1 MNLYVGVDAHKKYST
16 VVAMNEDGRLVKTES
31 QIRNTVEAVHRFFA
45 SLENDYRCQ
54 VVLEAGR
61 NWGVVYDLFESMPQV
76 EKVIL
81 ANPVKVKAIAHAHLK
96 TDTVDAITLAHLLRV
111 NYIPEVYVP
120 AKEIRL
126 KKYLIRH
133 RTFLVNTSTRIKNR
147 IHILL
152 ERNHIP
158 LPAVTDLFGRL
169 GRRFLETVVLPAEES
184 LLLAQHLQLLQCV
197 ESLLKDLQQVIKDDL
212 FQDERVKLLQTIP
225 GIGDVFAPLIALEI
239 DDIKRFKDYRRFW
252 SYCGLVPSIYA
263 SGGRIY
269 HGHLIKCCNKWL
281 KWALIEAVYP
291 GIRSSPYWGRY
302 YEKKKYEKGN
312 ATAAIATARKLA
324 MIVYWVLRTKKEY
337 KEPQGTSHYFNPVAQ
352 GSLKG

>member
-1 MNLYVGVDAHKKYST
+1 MTYYLGVDAHKKYS
-16 VVAMNEDGRLVKTES
+16 VVAVATEDGTFKT
-31 QIRNTVEAVHRFFA
+31 IVRIANTVEEVHKLFT
-45 SLENDYRCQ
+45 SLENNSTYQ

-76 EKVIL
+76 EKVLL

-96 TDTVDAITLAHLLRV
+96 TDTVDAKTLAHLLRV

-120 AKEIRL
+120 AKEIRV
-126 KKYLIRH
+126 KKYLLRH

-158 LPAVTDLFGRL
+158 LPSVTDLFGRL
-169 GRRFLETVVLPAEES
+169 GRRFLESVVLPGEES
-184 LLLAQHLQLLQCV
+184 LLLKQHLQLLQYV
-197 ESLLKDLQQVIKDDL
+197 ESLLKDLREVIKDDL
-212 FQDERVKLLQTIP
+212 FQDERVRLLQTIP
-225 GIGDVFAPLIALEI
+225 GIGEVFAPLIALEI
-239 DDIKRFKDYRRFW
+239 DDINRFKSYRHFW

-269 HGHLIKCCNKWL
+269 HGHLIKGCNKWL
-281 KWALIEAVYP
+281 KWAFIEAVYP
-291 GIRSSPYWGRY
+291 ATRSSPYLGFY
-302 YEKKKYEKGN
+302 YEKKSRLKGK

-324 MIVYWVLRTKKEY
+324 MFAYWVLRTKKEY
-337 KEPQGTSHYFNPVAQ
+337 QEPQETSHYFSQ
-352 GSLKG
+352 FH